1 MSFTKTFVTTAL
13 AIAIG
18 CSSWALP
25 LSLTADARSV
35 SGQSRSISIIAIAGG
50 ASIAIDQLP
59 IEAQRTI
66 KLINQGGP
74 FPYPRKDGTV
84 FGNFERRLPAAPR
97 GTYHEY
103 TVPTPGISSRG
114 AKRIITGRSVKYY
127 TPDHYKSFQQVRE

>member
-1 MSFTKTFVTTAL
+1 MSFTKTLVTTAL

-18 CSSWALP
+18 YSSWAMP
-25 LSLTADARSV
+25 SLTADARSV
-35 SGQSRSISIIAIAGG
+35 AGRSIPAVSIAGG
-50 ASIAIDQLP
+50 ASVAIDQLP

-97 GTYHEY
+97 GTYREY

-114 AKRIITGRSVKYY
+114 ARRIITGRSVKYY
-127 TPDHYKSFQQVRE
+127 TPDHYRSFQQVRE

>member
-1 MSFTKTFVTTAL
+1 VSFTKTFVTTAL

-18 CSSWALP
+18 CSGWALP
-25 LSLTADARSV
+25 FSLTADAR
-35 SGQSRSISIIAIAGG
+35 GEAEQSRSTPAVSIN
-50 ASIAIDQLP
+50 QLP

-84 FGNFERRLPAAPR
+84 FGNFERRLPTAPR
-97 GTYHEY
+97 GTYREY

-114 AKRIITGRSVKYY
+114 ARRIITGSSVKYY
-127 TPDHYKSFQQVRE
+127 TPDHYQSFQRVRE

>member
-1 MSFTKTFVTTAL
+1 MSFTKTLVTTAL

-18 CSSWALP
+18 CSSWVLP
-25 LSLTADARSV
+25 LSLTANARGV
-35 SGQSRSISIIAIAGG
+35 AGRSIPVVAIE
-50 ASIAIDQLP
+50 QLP

-66 KLINQGGP
+66 KLINRGGP

-97 GTYHEY
+97 GSYREY

-114 AKRIITGRSVKYY
+114 ARRIITGRSVKYY
-127 TPDHYKSFQQVRE
+127 TPDHYQSFQRVRE

>member
-1 MSFTKTFVTTAL
+1 MSFTKTLVTTAL

-25 LSLTADARSV
+25 LSLTADARGGA
-35 SGQSRSISIIAIAGG
+35 GQSRSIPVVSIE
-50 ASIAIDQLP
+50 QLP

-84 FGNFERRLPAAPR
+84 FGNFERRLPSAPR

-127 TPDHYKSFQQVRE
+127 TPDHYQSFQQVRE

>member
-1 MSFTKTFVTTAL
+1 MSFTKTLVTTAL

-25 LSLTADARSV
+25 SLTADARDAAGRATPVV
-35 SGQSRSISIIAIAGG
+35 SIAGG

-66 KLINQGGP
+66 KLINRGGP

-97 GTYHEY
+97 GTYREY

-114 AKRIITGRSVKYY
+114 ARRIITGRSVKYY
-127 TPDHYKSFQQVRE
+127 TPDHYRSFQQVRE

>member
-1 MSFTKTFVTTAL
+1 MSFAKTLVTTAL
-13 AIAIG
+13 AIVIG
-18 CSSWALP
+18 CSGWALP
-25 LSLTADARSV
+25 VSLTADARSMT
-35 SGQSRSISIIAIAGG
+35 GQARSIPVVS
-50 ASIAIDQLP
+50 IDQLP

-84 FGNFERRLPAAPR
+84 FGNFERLLPAAPR
-97 GTYHEY
+97 GTYREY

-127 TPDHYKSFQQVRE
+127 TPNHYQSFQRVKE